1 MREGTSF
8 LDQVRATDWLITPP
22 KVAMQLSKFLESER
36 AHWQEIAQL
45 IEAEPAIAARILK
58 LVNSPFYGLQVPI
71 TSIPQA
77 LVFLGSIAVSSIAMA
92 VVLFSRMMLKS
103 QPEAVEQLQRFWW
116 HSACTAFVAKALMRS
131 LEPSFVEPAFTAGL
145 LHDIGKLLMIQLAL
159 PQYQE
164 LEHRLAAGEP
174 EQSAERS
181 LFGTTH
187 EEAGLLLAHHWH
199 FPEVIQTVIRYHS
212 QPQQAPEFSV
222 QVAVVRIADLLC
234 ELWGAGIGER
244 VQRLI
249 LTEEPAWHL
258 LGARFPEFSSM
269 DVAAFTLNMEQ
280 HFYDAATMLQTL
292 VASE

>member
-1 MREGTSF
+1 MMESLPF
-8 LDQVRATDWLITPP
+8 LERVQATDWLMAPP
-22 KVAMQLSKFLESER
+22 KVATQLSKFLESER

-58 LVNSPFYGLQVPI
+58 LVNSPFYGLQVPV

-92 VVLFSRMMLKS
+92 VVVFSRMMLKS

-131 LEPSFVEPAFTAGL
+131 LEPSLIEQAFTAGL

-159 PQYQE
+159 PQYRE
-164 LEHRLAAGEP
+164 LEQRLAAGEA
-174 EQSAERS
+174 EHDAERA

-187 EEAGLLLAHHWH
+187 EEAGALLAQRWH
-199 FPEVIQTVIRYHS
+199 FPEVLQTVIRYHS
-212 QPQQAPEFSV
+212 QPQEAPEF
-222 QVAVVRIADLLC
+222 QTQAAVVRIADLLC
-234 ELWGAGIGER
+234 ELWGAGIGEGI
-244 VQRLI
+244 QRLI
-249 LTEEPAWHL
+249 LAEEPAWGL
-258 LGARFPEFSSM
+258 LASRFPEFSSM
-269 DVAAFTLNMEQ
+269 DVAAFTLNVEQ

-292 VASE
+292 VSSE